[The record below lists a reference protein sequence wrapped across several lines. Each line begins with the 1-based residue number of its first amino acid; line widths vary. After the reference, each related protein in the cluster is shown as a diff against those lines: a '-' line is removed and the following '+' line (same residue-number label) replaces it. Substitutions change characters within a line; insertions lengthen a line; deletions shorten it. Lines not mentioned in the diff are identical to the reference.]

1 MFGPA
6 HPRPLGAPGRPAV
19 PGDPTEDPAATG
31 FGPFGTAGRHLFDP
45 QSPVYR
51 RLRELLAVRKAHT
64 PLRSGRQYARPAT
77 LPGEHPAGGARAG
90 GIMAWS
96 RVLAWQ
102 EVVVVVNTNPPSA
115 GGPGPGSVQ
124 VLVDVGLNP
133 PGTAKLRVAAS
144 TARCDGLA
152 PALAVD
158 TLLDV
163 RVRDAAYVVVPD
175 LPPHEVVVLV
185 RDPLR

>member
-1 MFGPA
+1 
-6 HPRPLGAPGRPAV
+6 
-19 PGDPTEDPAATG
+19 
-31 FGPFGTAGRHLFDP
+31 
-45 QSPVYR
+45 
-51 RLRELLAVRKAHT
+51 
-64 PLRSGRQYARPAT
+64 
-77 LPGEHPAGGARAG
+77 
-90 GIMAWS
+90 MAWS

-115 GGPGPGSVQ
+115 GPGPGSVQ
-124 VLVDVGLNP
+124 VLVDLGLNP

-144 TARCDGLA
+144 TARCDDLA

-175 LPPHEVVVLV
+175 LLPHEVVVLV